1 MKDHLR
7 LVEAFRPSAFESLCD
22 SVSSTGNKLKRMR
35 KSVDRTLKFLDE
47 TLTARASSEVGELYN
62 HTNPVFWRGVIK

>member
-7 LVEAFRPSAFESLCD
+7 LVEAFQPSAFECLCD
-22 SVSSTGNKLKRMR
+22 SVPATGNKLKRIR

-47 TLTARASSEVGELYN
+47 TLAARASSEVGGLYN
-62 HTNPVFWRGVIK
+62 TTMHSDS